1 MWGWGCTFSVSPT
14 AILFSAVESEQ
25 LVVAIDL
32 LHAVTLPSTTLCA
45 SFYVCE
51 VAFFH
56 MCAGIFI
63 FMFACAF
70 HVFYICVN
78 VYTHCMFECT
88 SVWRSA
94 CFSFSENSPWGDA
107 RSSNKKFFFL
117 FFPSRSV
124 TVDSYPPH
132 GPARG
137 LPAWGGALPA
147 EGEGENGIWQRL
159 CVLVGVRVCVWRTS
173 AKATPGAN
181 GLEKFSHCLHPLFP
195 SPHALADVGRNY
207 WTPWLPFLPTAAFD
221 LFHVGQIFFPTR
233 CTFVSSSLSFLCRSF
248 SPSWAPFDGD
258 SLSSLIHKENFLSR
272 HPPFCFKVGSFLLTT
287 TLNLI
292 LFFSSCL
299 LVYFVFFMVLM
310 TLIKGIVLFFFFF
323 FPALS
328 LC

>member
-1 MWGWGCTFSVSPT
+1 M
-14 AILFSAVESEQ
+14 
-25 LVVAIDL
+25 VAIDL

-159 CVLVGVRVCVWRTS
+159 CVLVGVRVCV
-173 AKATPGAN
+173 
-181 GLEKFSHCLHPLFP
+181 
-195 SPHALADVGRNY
+195 
-207 WTPWLPFLPTAAFD
+207 
-221 LFHVGQIFFPTR
+221 
-233 CTFVSSSLSFLCRSF
+233 
-248 SPSWAPFDGD
+248 
-258 SLSSLIHKENFLSR
+258 
-272 HPPFCFKVGSFLLTT
+272 
-287 TLNLI
+287 
-292 LFFSSCL
+292 
-299 LVYFVFFMVLM
+299 
-310 TLIKGIVLFFFFF
+310 
-323 FPALS
+323 
-328 LC
+328 